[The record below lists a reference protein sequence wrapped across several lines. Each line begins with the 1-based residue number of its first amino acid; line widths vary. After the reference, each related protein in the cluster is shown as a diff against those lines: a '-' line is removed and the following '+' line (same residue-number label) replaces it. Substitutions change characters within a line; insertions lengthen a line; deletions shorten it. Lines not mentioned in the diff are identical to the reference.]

1 MPDSDR
7 RSLNA
12 LVDAMHGEGDDPI
25 VRAADRQAAR
35 DAGIGL
41 WSRQFPETVD
51 LEEDE
56 PTASDG
62 RVFPAMEGDPNASGP
77 VWVGFVKGEA

>member
-1 MPDSDR
+1 MPEQR
-7 RSLNA
+7 RPSLAA

-35 DAGIGL
+35 DAGIGV

-51 LEEDE
+51 LEDDD
-56 PTASDG
+56 PTVSDG
-62 RVFPAMEGDPNASGP
+62 RVFPACEGDPNASGS